1 MAEIIRQRMAAEIE
15 GDFVVF
21 MIGMRINRW
30 WKPWSWVPVFLAM
43 PKMLKELAQHP
54 ELGCLGSEL
63 SLGLAIQYWRS
74 FDHLAAY
81 ARSQDSTHYP
91 AWVAFNRRVA
101 ASGDVGIWHET
112 YLVTAGRYEA
122 FYSAVPPRG
131 LGKAGRL
138 VPATGSRATA
148 AGRLGSPPAAHR
160 NHENETPDAPSRR

>member
-1 MAEIIRQRMAAEIE
+1 MAGEID

-21 MIGMRINRW
+21 MIGMRISRW
-30 WKPWSWVPVFLAM
+30 WKHWSWLPILLAM
-43 PKMLKELAQHP
+43 PRMLKELAQHP
-54 ELGCLGSEL
+54 ELGCLGSEPG
-63 SLGLAIQYWRS
+63 LGVVLQYWRS
-74 FDHLAAY
+74 FEALEGY
-81 ARSQDSTHYP
+81 ARSRDAQHLP
-91 AWVAFNRRVA
+91 AWLAFNRRVA